1 MRKWTYLV
9 ASLLLAGA
17 TPMFTGCIDN
27 DEPEGITI
35 LRGAKA
41 ELLKAQAAVE
51 AARVAE
57 VEANAALT
65 NAKAKVQEAKAANE
79 LAQAKINEAIAKQE
93 EMKAQILETKDAL
106 KKAELERQL
115 QVWENKQKEWEN
127 SMAAAA
133 TEAEQAMKDWE
144 LAYKMAEVKY
154 QKLLVELAIAK
165 NTLTGN
171 QQTVLAP
178 YIQAVDLAQAKVDE
192 ENQDYLNAYREFVD
206 AQDKVE
212 FAEAHADYYKRQ
224 ANWNLQEAQAALAG
238 NQEALAEAQKNL
250 EEAQNLQNTDL
261 YKKKLE
267 VVEKLNQVKK
277 ELADLYVQKR
287 EAELQIDATE
297 GAELDKLWDAR
308 KEANNRE
315 IEMPAFTVEYGEDIY
330 PWGATEAVNLPKGVY
345 HTYDVN
351 GQNNAYT
358 NRLATLSK
366 AIEDITDIMVTENG
380 EAWSAEIISRLEAEL
395 KEANDYLD
403 ERINLLKQ
411 AQEAYQIGDYPNTDP
426 SKIDGYWDVDNTRI
440 AFNKAVDDYNK
451 GVDDLAAAEEA
462 LTKVEEEYQALKD
475 KIHADMVAEVKKLE
489 DGLAERIENGNK
501 TIDEAQ
507 KAFDEAD
514 GKLDTAESKM
524 MAAWDAFQDDG
535 DNMELF
541 QKAVE
546 AMNAYSDAL
555 EAQQKAQQ
563 ALEDATNNFD
573 EDAIKAEVADEIAKK
588 KSEYGKKADE
598 ARIKYEGADNNSG
611 LIGEAKQKIADIE
624 DTLEQP
630 NGSLYV
636 AAKNAGDAV
645 IAALDTYRKNAG
657 ENVVTVSDDYIE
669 DAYSQFVNDKMT
681 QIDMGELT
689 TLDRDELEKVIVK
702 RAKFLYGNDLGEKL
716 FALNPTLDPATF
728 DFDQEIIDKVAEAE
742 LTGQAYFDEF
752 DNFGAKGAAL
762 KIQKEIELAEALVNG
777 GNDALTDAIETI
789 QAEYDR
795 MKAEGETAVAVYDA
809 ADQAWELKNE
819 EIALLKEEAAAPYE
833 AKKAEK
839 KPLQQL
845 LKAINSS
852 LDDYLAILN
861 PNAGTLEG
869 YITSL
874 ENIVKFTEKAV
885 YDAETTVQQRQIEL
899 EEWNSGNANA
909 LTQAERALEN
919 AQIALDN
926 ANRNL
931 TTARTRLDA
940 ILQQLS
946 VDGLTTS
953 EGE

>member
-1 MRKWTYLV
+1 
-9 ASLLLAGA
+9 
-17 TPMFTGCIDN
+17 MFTGCIDN

-41 ELLKAQAAVE
+41 ELLNAQAALE
-51 AARVAE
+51 RARIAE

-93 EMKAQILETKDAL
+93 EYKAQILATKDEL
-106 KKAELERQL
+106 KKAELQHQL
-115 QVWENKQKEWEN
+115 QVWENEQKEWEN

-144 LAYKMAEVKY
+144 LAYKKSEVEY

-178 YIQAVDLAQAKVDE
+178 YVQAVDLAQAKVDQ
-192 ENQDYLNAYREFVD
+192 ENQDYLNAYRDFVD
-206 AQDKVE
+206 AQEKVE

-224 ANWNLQEAQAALAG
+224 ANWNLQIAQSALTG
-238 NQEALAEAQKNL
+238 NKDALAEAQKNL
-250 EEAQNLQNTDL
+250 EAAQNLQNTDL

-267 VVEKLNQVKK
+267 VIEQLNQVKK

-287 EAELQIDATE
+287 EAELKIDATA
-297 GAELDKLWDAR
+297 GAELDELWDAR

-315 IEMPAFTVEYGEDIY
+315 ITMPAFKVEYGEDIY
-330 PWGATEAVNLPKGVY
+330 PWGATEAVNLPEGVY

-351 GQNNAYT
+351 GQNNGYT
-358 NRLATLSK
+358 NRLATLSQ
-366 AIEDITDIMVTENG
+366 AIEEITDMMVTENG

-426 SKIDGYWDVDNTRI
+426 SKIDGYWDVDNARM
-440 AFNKAVDDYNK
+440 AFNSAVDAYNK
-451 GVDDLAAAEEA
+451 GADNLADAEEA
-462 LTKVEEEYQALKD
+462 VSKVEKEYEDLTLKID
-475 KIHADMVAEVKKLE
+475 ADMRAEVKKLQDSE
-489 DGLAERIENGNK
+489 AERIENGKK
-501 TIDEAQ
+501 TIEEAE
-507 KAFDEAD
+507 KALEEADAAFDKAEEELLKAMEAWQAD
-514 GKLDTAESKM
+514 S
-524 MAAWDAFQDDG
+524 
-535 DNMELF
+535 DNIQLF
-541 QKAVE
+541 QAAVN
-546 AMNAYSDAL
+546 AMNKYS
-555 EAQQKAQQ
+555 EAETAQEKAQQ
-563 ALEDATNNFD
+563 AFEDAEKGFD
-573 EDAIKAEVADEIAKK
+573 EAAIKDEIAKEIEEAK
-588 KSEYGKKADE
+588 KKYGKQADE
-598 ARIKYEGADNNSG
+598 ARIKYKGADNNSG
-611 LIGEAKQKIADIE
+611 LIGEAKQKVADIE
-624 DTLEQP
+624 ATLAQP

-645 IAALDTYRKNAG
+645 IAALDTYRTNAG
-657 ENVVTVSDDYIE
+657 ANVVTVSNDYIT
-669 DAYSQFVNDKMT
+669 DAYTQLVNDKMT

-689 TLDRDELEKVIVK
+689 ELDRDNLEKVIVK

-728 DFDQEIIDKVAEAE
+728 DFDKEITDKVAEAE
-742 LTGQAYFDEF
+742 VSGQAYFNEF
-752 DNFGAKGAAL
+752 DNYGAKGAAL

-777 GNDALTDAIETI
+777 GNETLTEAIATI

-809 ADQAWELKNE
+809 ADLAWKQKNE

-845 LKAINSS
+845 LNAINKS

-861 PNAGTLEG
+861 PNVGTIEG
-869 YITSL
+869 YITNL
-874 ENIVKFTEKAV
+874 ENVVAFCEKAV

-899 EEWNSGNANA
+899 DEWNSGNADA
-909 LTQAERALEN
+909 LKQAERALEN
-919 AQIALDN
+919 AQIALEN
-926 ANRNL
+926 ANRDL
-931 TTARTRLDA
+931 STARTRLDA
-940 ILQQLS
+940 IIQQLS
-946 VDGLTTS
+946 VDGLTTTA
-953 EGE
+953 GE

>member
-1 MRKWTYLV
+1 
-9 ASLLLAGA
+9 
-17 TPMFTGCIDN
+17 MFTGCIDN

-41 ELLKAQAAVE
+41 ELLNAQAALE
-51 AARVAE
+51 RARVAE

-93 EMKAQILETKDAL
+93 EYKAQILATKDEL
-106 KKAELERQL
+106 KKAELQHQL
-115 QVWENKQKEWEN
+115 QVWENEQKEWEN

-133 TEAEQAMKDWE
+133 AEAEQAMKDWE
-144 LAYKMAEVKY
+144 LAYKKSEVEY

-178 YIQAVDLAQAKVDE
+178 YVQAVDLAQAKVDQ
-192 ENQDYLNAYREFVD
+192 ENQDYLNAYRNFVD
-206 AQDKVE
+206 AQEKVE

-224 ANWNLQEAQAALAG
+224 ANWNLQIAQSALTG
-238 NQEALAEAQKNL
+238 NKDALAEAQKNL
-250 EEAQNLQNTDL
+250 EAAQNLQNTDL

-267 VVEKLNQVKK
+267 VMEQLNQVKK

-287 EAELQIDATE
+287 EAELKIDATA
-297 GAELDKLWDAR
+297 GAELDELWNAR

-315 IEMPAFTVEYGEDIY
+315 IAMPAFAVEYGEDIY
-330 PWGATEAVNLPKGVY
+330 PWGATKAVNLPEGVY

-351 GQNNAYT
+351 GQNNVYT
-358 NRLATLSK
+358 NRLAALSQ

-426 SKIDGYWDVDNTRI
+426 SKIDGYWDVDNARM
-440 AFNKAVDDYNK
+440 AFNNAVDAYNK
-451 GVDDLAAAEEA
+451 GVDNLADAEEA
-462 LTKVEEEYQALKD
+462 VAKVEKEYDDLKL
-475 KIHADMVAEVKKLE
+475 KIDADMRAEVKKLE
-489 DGLAERIENGNK
+489 DGLAERIENGK
-501 TIDEAQ
+501 KSIEEAQ
-507 KAFDEAD
+507 KALDEAN
-514 GKLDTAESKM
+514 GKFETAEDEM
-524 MAAWDAFQDDG
+524 MAAWDAFQADG
-535 DNMELF
+535 DNMALF
-541 QKAVE
+541 QAAVE
-546 AMNAYSDAL
+546 KMNAYSDAL
-555 EAQQKAQQ
+555 EVQQEAQQT
-563 ALEDATNNFD
+563 LDDVTSNFD
-573 EDAIKAEVADEIAKK
+573 EDAIRDQVAEDIEKT
-588 KSEYGKKADE
+588 KSKYGKQADD
-598 ARIKYEGADNNSG
+598 ARIKYEGADGNSG
-611 LIGEAKQKIADIE
+611 LIGEAKQKVADIE
-624 DTLEQP
+624 ATLAQP
-630 NGSLYV
+630 NGSLFV

-645 IAALDTYRKNAG
+645 IAALDTYRTNAG
-657 ENVVTVSDDYIE
+657 ANVVTVSNDYIT
-669 DAYSQFVNDKMT
+669 DAYTQLVNDKMT

-689 TLDRDELEKVIVK
+689 ELDRDNLEKVIVK

-728 DFDQEIIDKVAEAE
+728 DFDKEITDKVAEAE
-742 LTGQAYFDEF
+742 VTGQAYFDEY
-752 DNFGAKGAAL
+752 DNYGAKGAAL

-777 GNDALTDAIETI
+777 GNDVLTEAIATI

-809 ADQAWELKNE
+809 ADLAWEQKNE

-845 LKAINSS
+845 LNAINSS

-861 PNAGTLEG
+861 PNAGTIES
-869 YITSL
+869 YIKSL
-874 ENIVKFTEKAV
+874 EDVVAYYEKEV

-899 EEWNSGNANA
+899 DEWNSGNADA
-909 LTQAERALEN
+909 LKQAERALEN
-919 AQIALDN
+919 AQIALEN
-926 ANRNL
+926 ANRDL
-931 TTARTRLDA
+931 STARTRLDA
-940 ILQQLS
+940 IIQQLS
-946 VDGLTTS
+946 VDGLVTTA
-953 EGE
+953 GE